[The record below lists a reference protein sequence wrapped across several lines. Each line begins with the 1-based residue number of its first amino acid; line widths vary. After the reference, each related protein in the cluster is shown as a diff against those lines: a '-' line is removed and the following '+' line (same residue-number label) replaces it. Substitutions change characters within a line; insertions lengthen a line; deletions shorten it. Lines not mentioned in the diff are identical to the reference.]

1 MFYVPVSC
9 VLFYFLFSLL
19 SCLLA
24 VLFFLQSLES
34 DFAAV
39 IQEKDD
45 SIRNLKRELA
55 DYSASVQHLDRG
67 GSDRSR

>member
-1 MFYVPVSC
+1 MYVCNMLMWS
-9 VLFYFLFSLL
+9 FL
-19 SCLLA
+19 
-24 VLFFLQSLES
+24 VQSLES

-45 SIRNLKRELA
+45 AIRDLKRELVEC
-55 DYSASVQHLDRG
+55 SAHVQQLDRG

>member
-1 MFYVPVSC
+1 M
-9 VLFYFLFSLL
+9 LML
-19 SCLLA
+19 
-24 VLFFLQSLES
+24 LQSLEN

-45 SIRNLKRELA
+45 AIRDLKRELA
-55 DYSASVQHLDRG
+55 ECSVHVQQLDRG

>member
-1 MFYVPVSC
+1 MLMWS
-9 VLFYFLFSLL
+9 FL
-19 SCLLA
+19 
-24 VLFFLQSLES
+24 VQSLES

-45 SIRNLKRELA
+45 VIRDLKRELVES
-55 DYSASVQHLDRG
+55 SAHVQQLDRG